1 MTMIKYAV
9 TELSQELQIEDSVII
24 YSELQLGMQRNTRY
38 GQHKERVRLGLQ
50 TSPEYFFYDETA
62 FAGAPY
68 VNLNALEFTA
78 LAGDAKTL
86 AYDTAPG
93 DELWSIVGGEVDDS
107 DPLNPILVPGS
118 ETCKSALK
126 INFALIEQIEVRDGD
141 TYTVCDAAG
150 DPQDTTIKQVHLSL
164 KSSNKPDFTFYQW
177 HPQAKYRFNRQ
188 CNVCTDA
195 LDPTMTVGYMGDN
208 NYVVSEAVMTA
219 LIAALPV

>member
-9 TELSQELQIEDSVII
+9 TELAQELQIEDSVIV
-24 YSELQLGMQRNTRY
+24 YAELQLGMQRNTRY

-50 TSPEYFFYDETA
+50 TSPENFFYDETA

-68 VNLNALEFTA
+68 VNLNALEFTMLSGTA
-78 LAGDAKTL
+78 VDG
-86 AYDTAPG
+86 AYTPAPG
-93 DELWSIVGGEVDDS
+93 TELWNITGGEVDNS

-126 INFALIEQIEVRDGD
+126 VDLTKVEQVEVREGD
-141 TYTVCDAAG
+141 TFTVCDAVGA
-150 DPQDTTIKQVHLSL
+150 PVETTIQQVHLSL
-164 KSSNKPDFTFYQW
+164 KSTNKPDFTFYEW

-195 LDPTMTVGYMGDN
+195 LDDTMSVAYMGDN
-208 NYVVSEAVMTA
+208 NYVLSHALMEAVVA
-219 LIAALPV
+219 LVAP